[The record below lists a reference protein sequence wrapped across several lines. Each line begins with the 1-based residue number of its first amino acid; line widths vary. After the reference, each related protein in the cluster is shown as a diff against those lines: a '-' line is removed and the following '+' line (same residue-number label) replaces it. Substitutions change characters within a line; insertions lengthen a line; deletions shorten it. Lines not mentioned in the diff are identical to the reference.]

1 MKLLVISDA
10 ADPGLWDHFSKD
22 KLGGADAILSCGDL
36 PSSYLSF
43 LVTMGNIPVFY
54 VHGNHD
60 AKYEQNP
67 PEGCDCIDGE
77 LVSFR
82 GYRILGLGGCARYNH
97 GPHQYTERE
106 MRRRIAKV
114 RKALRRGGVD
124 ILVTHAPA
132 QGLGDM
138 DDPCHRGFACFRE
151 LLDRYRPLYHCY
163 GHVHLQYVPTQPR
176 QRQYGDTT
184 VLNASGKFLIELP
197 DRAEEPLPWW
207 RRLGRRV
214 V

>member
-10 ADPGLWDHFSKD
+10 PDQGLWDYFSKE
-22 KLGGADAILSCGDL
+22 KLQGADAIISCGDL
-36 PSSYLSF
+36 PSSYLTF
-43 LVTMGNIPVFY
+43 LVTMANKPLFY

-60 AKYEQNP
+60 IRYDRQP
-67 PEGCDCIDGE
+67 PEGCDCIDGRVVE
-77 LVSFR
+77 FK
-82 GYRILGLGGCARYNH
+82 GYRILGLGGCMRYNSSV
-97 GPHQYTERE
+97 HQYTEGQMKWRVFKLA
-106 MRRRIAKV
+106 RD
-114 RKALRRGGVD
+114 LRRGGVD

-138 DDPCHRGFACFRE
+138 DDPCHQGFACFRE
-151 LLDRYRPLYHCY
+151 LLDKYSPLYHCY
-163 GHVHLQYVPTQPR
+163 GHDHLQYVPTQPR

-207 RRLGRRV
+207 KRLGRRA
-214 V
+214 